1 MGSKEKFKE
10 FVKTN
15 PTLIKY
21 VKDGS
26 MTWQKFYEMY
36 DLYGEDKE
44 VWKNYITTASAVSSF
59 DILNWLKN
67 IDIDTVQ
74 ENINSVKRVIG
85 VLQDLGTSKTD
96 STSYPSA
103 TSIRIQDIIRTFSGE
118 LLLFRS
124 RFWPLRSG

>member
-1 MGSKEKFKE
+1 MSSKEKFKE

-44 VWKNYITTASAVSSF
+44 VWKNYITTAATVSSF

-96 STSYPSA
+96 SSSYEP
-103 TSIRIQDIIRTFSGE
+103 R
-118 LLLFRS
+118 
-124 RFWPLRSG
+124 PLYRHFED